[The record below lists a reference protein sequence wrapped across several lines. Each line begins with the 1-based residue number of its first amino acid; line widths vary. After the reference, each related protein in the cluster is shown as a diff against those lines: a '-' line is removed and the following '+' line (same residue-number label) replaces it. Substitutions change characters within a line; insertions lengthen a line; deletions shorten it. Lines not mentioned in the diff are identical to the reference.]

1 MTRLLEKNGWAVEK
15 EKDDIDLVAKSNGRV
30 VAIEVET
37 GRNNRSQIQKNI
49 EKLIGF
55 EAALKLVITTNK
67 EAFSKIQALLK
78 EINPAKHSSRDV
90 RQGIPKAPPSLISRS
105 HHPQINA
112 CRMTIKSARN
122 RRLKYRRMTK
132 NSDVGATALNA

>member
-15 EKDDIDLVAKSNGRV
+15 EKDDIDLVAESNGRV

-37 GRNNRSQIQKNI
+37 GLNNRRQIQKNI

-55 EAALKLVITTNK
+55 EAALKLVVTTNE

-78 EINPAKHSSRDV
+78 EINPPNPIRVMPVKEFLKH
-90 RQGIPKAPPSLISRS
+90 PP
-105 HHPQINA
+105 
-112 CRMTIKSARN
+112 
-122 RRLKYRRMTK
+122 
-132 NSDVGATALNA
+132 V